1 MIDTL
6 VLGAL
11 VLASENRGRKL
22 LDAAAANW
30 TKVEARA
37 VPRYDRAAAS
47 ECPWLRQGR
56 LAMGPLRRAL
66 RRAYRRTG

>member
-30 TKVEARA
+30 TKVEARRCRGTTA
-37 VPRYDRAAAS
+37 RRSKRDRHMYNN
-47 ECPWLRQGR
+47 LQ
-56 LAMGPLRRAL
+56 
-66 RRAYRRTG
+66 

>member
-22 LDAAAANW
+22 LRRCSCKLDQG
-30 TKVEARA
+30 RGSA
-37 VPRYDRAAAS
+37 VPRYDRAAK
-47 ECPWLRQGR
+47 
-56 LAMGPLRRAL
+56 
-66 RRAYRRTG
+66 